1 MKKQTLV
8 VTSMMALLLSVA
20 SPLTNTQAPAY
31 AAGQAPAVKP
41 EMKTLAQLD
50 KNVVEAAKQA
60 MQKQAGGVLIEL
72 DEIRGETADCW
83 VIAAKNNR
91 GEVLVT
97 KQEGK
102 VVSVNVKLKLNEV
115 ATDLQNTVTSTLKG
129 MDNHH
134 AFTIDWVERIN
145 WEKQNIWLFKG
156 QHASVSIDAATGKVN
171 SAKLHYT
178 NEQIN
183 PKVIDT
189 AQKAL
194 KSLSNDKASAL
205 LPEVTLVKQSKER
218 LDQVWA
224 FMDTEGKYSIVIGA
238 KTGKVVAATLTS
250 EFINENYTADEDIPK
265 VFAKPFFTK
274 EKAIAAANPM
284 MKKVFNL
291 DLTGYNVSSKYN
303 VYTFTKKGKPTVTAS
318 INHKGVFY
326 DFAVTP
332 ENGLIN

>member
-1 MKKQTLV
+1 MKKQTLA
-8 VTSMMALLLSVA
+8 VTSIIALLLSVA
-20 SPLTNTQAPAY
+20 SPFTNTQAPAY
-31 AAGQAPAVKP
+31 AAGQAPTVEP
-41 EMKTLAQLD
+41 EVKTLAQLD
-50 KNVVEAAKQA
+50 KNVVEAARQA
-60 MQKQAGGVLIEL
+60 MQKQAGDVPIEL
-72 DEIRGETADCW
+72 DEIKGETANCW
-83 VIAAKNNR
+83 VITAKNNR

-102 VVSVNVKLKLNEV
+102 VVSVTVKLKISEV
-115 ATDLQNTVTSTLKG
+115 AADLQNTVTSTLKG
-129 MDNHH
+129 MDNQR
-134 AFTIDWVERIN
+134 AFTINWVERIN

-171 SAKLHYT
+171 SATLHYT

-183 PKVIDT
+183 PEVIDT

-194 KSLSNDKASAL
+194 KSLSNGKASAL
-205 LPEVTLVKQSKER
+205 LPEVTLVKSKER
-218 LDQVWA
+218 LDQVWD
-224 FMDTEGKYSIVIGA
+224 FMDTEGKYSTVIGA
-238 KTGKVVAATLTS
+238 KTGKVVAATLIS

-274 EKAIAAANPM
+274 ETAIAAANPM

>member
-1 MKKQTLV
+1 MKKQTLA
-8 VTSMMALLLSVA
+8 VTSMIALLLSVA
-20 SPLTNTQAPAY
+20 SPFTNTQAPAY
-31 AAGQAPAVKP
+31 AAGQAPAVEP
-41 EMKTLAQLD
+41 EIKTLAQLNN
-50 KNVVEAAKQA
+50 NVVEAAKQA
-60 MQKQAGGVLIEL
+60 MQKQAGGVPIEL
-72 DEIRGETADCW
+72 DEIMGETADCW
-83 VIAAKNNR
+83 VITAKNNR

-102 VVSVNVKLKLNEV
+102 VVSVSVKLKWSEV
-115 ATDLQNTVTSTLKG
+115 AADLQNTVTSTLKG
-129 MDNHH
+129 MDNQH
-134 AFTIDWVERIN
+134 AFTIDWVERIR
-145 WEKQNIWLFKG
+145 EKENIWLFKG

-171 SAKLHYT
+171 AATLNYT
-178 NEQIN
+178 NKQMN
-183 PKVIDT
+183 PKVVDT

-194 KSLSNDKASAL
+194 KSLSNGKASAL
-205 LPEVTLVKQSKER
+205 LPDVTMVKELQER
-218 LDQVWA
+218 LDQVWI
-224 FMDTEGKYSIVIGA
+224 FMDTERKYRIVIGA
-238 KTGKVVAATLTS
+238 KTGKVVAATMIS
-250 EFINENYTADEDIPK
+250 GFRDGNYTADEDIPK

-274 EKAIAAANPM
+274 ETAIAAANPM

>member
-1 MKKQTLV
+1 MKKHTLV

-20 SPLTNTQAPAY
+20 SPLTNTQASAY
-31 AAGQAPAVKP
+31 AAGQTPAVNP

-50 KNVVEAAKQA
+50 KHVVEAAKQS
-60 MQKQAGGVLIEL
+60 MLKQAGGVLIEL
-72 DEIRGETADCW
+72 DEITGETTDCW
-83 VIAAKNNR
+83 VIRAKNNR

-102 VVSVNVKLKLNEV
+102 VVSVRVKLKFDEV
-115 ATDLQNTVTSTLKG
+115 AADLQNTATSTLKE
-129 MDNHH
+129 MDNQH

-145 WEKQNIWLFKG
+145 WEKENVWLFKG
-156 QHASVSIDAATGKVN
+156 QNVSVSIDAAAGKVN
-171 SAKLHYT
+171 TATLHYT
-178 NEQIN
+178 NQQMN
-183 PKVIDT
+183 PKVVNT

-194 KSLSNDKASAL
+194 KSLSNGKASAL
-205 LPEVTLVKQSKER
+205 LPDVTLLKKSQER
-218 LDQVWA
+218 LDQVWD
-224 FMDTEGKYSIVIGA
+224 FMDTERKYRIVIGA
-238 KTGKVVAATLTS
+238 KTGKVVAATMFS
-250 EFINENYTADEDIPK
+250 EFSDGNYTADEDIPQ

-274 EKAIAAANPM
+274 EAAIAAANPM